1 MPGNVRA
8 AASERSRNL
17 SMVKATE
24 EAIWPKKARYHA
36 ESRGCRRQRGA
47 RVPHGYTVTSHS
59 VLDLQKSD
67 FSFLK
72 LFLQRYAVTYLF
84 TFFFFFSIHAI
95 LPFVHIWLHNWC
107 LSLQPQVGS
116 PFLAG
121 LKMYKMRPRAMKAGH
136 LLQSQLDYGG
146 SSLLSFTY
154 FYFKYLQ
161 VLDSFSFKFVS
172 IFYILKNAFWLRY
185 SYHSFRFHIHLAY
198 LAFLN
203 RLEVGFNLTTSW
215 LILLSIE
222 TSDQLFQFT
231 STILLCSIFWWRFF
245 LAPFYFM

>member
-1 MPGNVRA
+1 MTQEGSLPRWVPWLPEAKRCKSSPRLHCHFTFSLRP
-8 AASERSRNL
+8 SEIWLLFSKTIFTKICSDL
-17 SMVKATE
+17 SF
-24 EAIWPKKARYHA
+24 Y
-36 ESRGCRRQRGA
+36 
-47 RVPHGYTVTSHS
+47 
-59 VLDLQKSD
+59 
-67 FSFLK
+67 
-72 LFLQRYAVTYLF
+72 
-84 TFFFFFSIHAI
+84 FFFFFSIHAI
-95 LPFVHIWLHNWC
+95 WPFVHIWLHNWC